1 MATNNATI
9 LNKIWLS
16 GTNDFQQRIPEPT
29 QTNIKEVVDALFEP
43 MNRQYYNQFM
53 DALIMRIGDV
63 YVHSQEWR
71 NPLAVFKK
79 SRMTYGNT
87 LQEIIPKWVRA
98 HAYVDDAEDVFKM
111 ARPDVATWY
120 HSVNRRDMYDITI
133 NDIELRTAFDSEDGL
148 ARLVAGLLN
157 APMNSDEYDEYR
169 IMLQLIAFF
178 ENEYGFY
185 KHSLSALPSDDAT
198 GKEFLKAVRAYAG
211 KLQFPN
217 TIYNSAQIEDVPVFA
232 KPTEL
237 VLLITPDIQA
247 TIDVDTLSAV
257 FQLEKAEMKVRTI
270 LVDEFPLPTNDAVAL
285 LTTEDFFMCKDT
297 VYETTSM
304 YNPKTLGT
312 NYFLHHWGIYSV
324 SPVVP
329 AILFTVGNG
338 TSNTIVTQTVTG
350 MSATIENATP
360 DKGEQTGIT
369 IALTG
374 TLNPANAGGI
384 KVAPD
389 AATYEVAVTRT
400 EGEGNAAETIPVNSP
415 ATRVDNYGIL
425 HVSRSLEYGDVITVT
440 CKSAYVNPS
449 GETTEYTAEVTATVT
464 DPNA

>member
-29 QTNIKEVVDALFEP
+29 QTNIKEVVDALFDP
-43 MNRQYYNQFM
+43 MNKQYFNQFI
-53 DALIMRIGDV
+53 DALIMRIGKT

-120 HSVNRRDMYDITI
+120 HSVNRRDRYDITV
-133 NDIELRTAFDSEDGL
+133 NDIELRTAFESEQGL
-148 ARLVAGLLN
+148 ARLVAGILN

-185 KHSLSALPSDDAT
+185 KHGLSALPSDDAT

-270 LVDEFPLPTNDAVAL
+270 LVDEFPLPTNNAVAL
-285 LTTEDFFMCKDT
+285 LTTEDFFMCMDT
-297 VYETTSM
+297 VYETTSV

-312 NYFLHHWGIYSV
+312 NYFLHHWGVYSV

-329 AILFTVGNG
+329 AILFTVGDG
-338 TSNTIVTQTVTG
+338 TANTIVTQTVTG
-350 MSATIENATP
+350 MTAQIENDAP
-360 DKGEQTGIT
+360 DKGEDTAIT
-369 IALTG
+369 IKLTG
-374 TLNPANAGGI
+374 SLAPANVDGI

-389 AATYEVAVTRT
+389 AATYETTVMRGDDA
-400 EGEGNAAETIPVNSP
+400 VNSP
-415 ATRVDNYGIL
+415 ATRVDSYGIL
-425 HVSRSLEYGDVITVT
+425 HVAKSLEYGDVITVKCT
-440 CKSAYVNPS
+440 STYVNPS
-449 GETTEYTAEVTATVT
+449 GETTEYTQEVTATVT
-464 DPNA
+464 AAKA